1 VSPPWR
7 VTEQWGKVAGL
18 HAASASLLGPDGADP
33 LRRRVRLLHATDVG
47 VVLGSA
53 QPAGDVDLL
62 RARAAGV
69 EVVRRRSGGGAVLV
83 GPGRVLW
90 IEVIVPRGDPLWHDD
105 VGRAV
110 WWLGDVWVEALE
122 TAGLTGAKVWRGGLQ
137 HSRWSRR
144 ICFAGLGPGEVTI
157 GERKLV
163 GMAQRRTRQG
173 ALFQC
178 ALPIAWDP
186 AGLLD
191 LLDLS
196 DQERK
201 RATSELA
208 EMAMG
213 TGAALA
219 AAVGAALVDGLP

>member
-1 VSPPWR
+1 
-7 VTEQWGKVAGL
+7 
-18 HAASASLLGPDGADP
+18 
-33 LRRRVRLLHATDVG
+33 
-47 VVLGSA
+47 
-53 QPAGDVDLL
+53 
-62 RARAAGV
+62 
-69 EVVRRRSGGGAVLV
+69 
-83 GPGRVLW
+83 
-90 IEVIVPRGDPLWHDD
+90 
-105 VGRAV
+105 
-110 WWLGDVWVEALE
+110 
-122 TAGLTGAKVWRGGLQ
+122 VWRGGLQ

-191 LLDLS
+191 VLDLS